1 MIFDA
6 RFGEEKES
14 AYQVDR
20 AASLQSVQRWLVLIG
35 GTLYCLAAMWSAF
48 RAGDTTGMLGNYSL
62 ILLAFTTVLFGLSFV
77 QFVQDRAELLPIL
90 FALSFSVHLS
100 LGLVYLPLDGGTR
113 FALLMGLLC
122 IYLTALSPTLLI
134 ALAAIAAAI
143 IVALLATIF
152 LFPRPDVAI
161 SVPAALGYLSPALL
175 IAVTIASLS
184 DRTAREAFSYKWEL
198 SRRATTDELSGVAN
212 KMHIRVLAN
221 NEFTRA
227 RRYSEP
233 FACLMFEI
241 DGLNSIRETWGDHA
255 ADTIARVFAGYCVL
269 VMRHCDSFGRLSERR
284 FVALL
289 PETPG
294 PGALT
299 LAKRMVEDLGNLEV
313 NVYGEVLHFTVSV
326 GVTEVCRG
334 DQTGNDLLKRAE
346 QGLEDAIEQG
356 RQKAIYAAPPQRAVD
371 EGSQTEPTTT
381 SPDPV

>member
-1 MIFDA
+1 MIFDT
-6 RFGEEKES
+6 RFGEEKEA
-14 AYQVDR
+14 AYQADR
-20 AASLQSVQRWLVLIG
+20 AVSLQSVQRWLVLVG
-35 GTLYCLAAMWSAF
+35 GTLYCLAAMWSSF

-62 ILLAFTTVLFGLSFV
+62 VLLAFTVVLFGLSFV
-77 QFVQDRAELLPIL
+77 QFVQDRAELIPIL
-90 FALSFSVHLS
+90 FALAFSVHLS
-100 LGLVYLPLDGGTR
+100 LGLIYLPLAGGTR
-113 FALLMGLLC
+113 FALLMGLLS

-152 LFPRPDVAI
+152 LFPLSDVAI

-175 IAVTIASLS
+175 IAFVISFLA

-241 DGLNSIRETWGDHA
+241 DGLRSIRETWGDHA

-269 VMRHCDSFGRLSERR
+269 VMRHCDSFDRLSERR

-299 LAKRMVEDLGNLEV
+299 LARRMVEDLGSLEV
-313 NVYGEVLHFTVSV
+313 NVYGEVLHFTVSI
-326 GVTEVCRG
+326 GVTEMCHG

-356 RQKAIYAAPPQRAVD
+356 REKAIYASPPQRGLDNDPQAESARVAPDAV
-371 EGSQTEPTTT
+371 
-381 SPDPV
+381 